1 MGRNGTTSRRR
12 FGALSR
18 ATKRKLAESWL
29 KRQAGQMLVIKLELD
44 SIEQKPDFEVLE
56 LENLPIE
63 FSDLVA
69 NQGL

>member
-12 FGALSR
+12 FGSISR
-18 ATKRKLAESWL
+18 ATKRKLAKSWL
-29 KRQAGQMLVIKLELD
+29 NRQADRILVMKLEPD
-44 SIEQKPDFEVLE
+44 SIEQQPDTEVLD
-56 LENLPIE
+56 LENQPIE

>member
-12 FGALSR
+12 FGSISR
-18 ATKRKLAESWL
+18 ATKRKLAETWL
-29 KRQAGQMLVIKLELD
+29 KRQADRTSVIKHEPD